1 VLSLIINFLAMVI
14 ITWSLIYLGMWIL
27 EKIALMTGDDF
38 FRVSTNFWL
47 SSWKS
52 WAITGALVLLFM

>member
-1 VLSLIINFLAMVI
+1 
-14 ITWSLIYLGMWIL
+14 MWIL